1 MDKNVILITGDDSPT
16 VETLAR
22 QRIAEVAGEDPDPFS
37 LDIVHERDDQTAVET
52 LNQLISSVLSPPFL
66 GGRKTVWLQ
75 SFSAFESE
83 GTKTST
89 GPAATAFRKLAEIIA
104 EGLPGDIVL
113 VMSGSGVDQRKALFR
128 ACKAEGEIVLCP
140 KPDVRDRQWQAKM
153 ASLVR
158 SAAASKG
165 IGLPEE
171 VAAYLVAA
179 LGTDTGRIDGE
190 LEKLVCYCGGVDQ
203 PITLQAAQE
212 VCQAEGEAVSWALR
226 DALGTRDGKEA
237 LRLVDVLL
245 RREKDPEGAVL
256 GLLFQIANGFRHL
269 LQIRVFMQGRRI
281 RNAGQVRGAVQ
292 GLTDEERA
300 GCLNDGL
307 EFVTFHPFRVGTLAG
322 QAMNYNGQELVRA
335 IVQFRDAGWK
345 CVSSSLSKRV
355 ILEELI
361 VSLVRRRSA

>member
-1 MDKNVILITGDDSPT
+1 MGKNVILITGDDRPT
-16 VETLAR
+16 VETLAK
-22 QRIAEVAGEDPDPFS
+22 QRVAQVAGEDPDPFS
-37 LDIVHERDDQTAVET
+37 LDIVRERDDQTAAET
-52 LNQLISSVLSPPFL
+52 LNQLISSILSPPFL

-75 SFSAFESE
+75 SFSAFDSE
-83 GTKTST
+83 GSKTST
-89 GPAATAFRKLAEIIA
+89 GPAATAFRRLAEIIA
-104 EGLPGDIVL
+104 DGLPQDIVL
-113 VMSGSGVDQRKALFR
+113 VMSGPGVDQRKALFK
-128 ACKAEGEIVLCP
+128 ACKAEGETVLCP
-140 KPDVRDRQWQAKM
+140 KPNVRDRQWQAKM

-158 SAAASKG
+158 SSATAKG
-165 IGLPEE
+165 IELTED

-190 LEKLVCYCGGVDQ
+190 LEKLICYCGGVHR

-226 DALGTRDGKEA
+226 DALGKRDGKEA

-256 GLLFQIANGFRHL
+256 GLLFQVANGFRHL
-269 LQIRVFMQGRRI
+269 LQIRVFMQGRRT

-292 GLTDEERA
+292 GLTDEERT
-300 GCLNDGL
+300 GCVNDGL
-307 EFVTFHPFRVGTLAG
+307 EVVTFHPFRVETLAR
-322 QAMNYNGQELVRA
+322 QAMNYSGQELVRA
-335 IVQFRDAGWK
+335 IVGFRDACWK
-345 CVSSSLSKRV
+345 CVSSSLPKRV